1 MGKRKGKDKGKKNK
15 DLFYRVNER
24 IRAREVQV
32 IGPDGNNLGIMRTID
47 AINLAR
53 EMGLDLVEVAPNA
66 NPPVARILDY
76 GKFLYS
82 QKKKLKEAK
91 KKQASA
97 ETKELKLTPN
107 IDKHDLEV
115 KLRKAREMLEDGHKV
130 RFRLVFRG
138 RQIVHP
144 EIARDL
150 MRRIAD
156 ELSDMAEVE
165 QDIKGEGRIMTMVLR
180 PVSKKK

>member
-1 MGKRKGKDKGKKNK
+1 MGKGKGKKRDKGKE
-15 DLFYRVNER
+15 LYFRVNER

-32 IGPDGNNLGIMRTID
+32 IDPEGKNLGVMRTID

-76 GKFLYS
+76 GKFLYRE
-82 QKKKLKEAK
+82 KKKLKEAK
-91 KKQASA
+91 KKQAST

-144 EIARDL
+144 EIAKEL
-150 MRRIAD
+150 MRKIAD
-156 ELSDMAEVE
+156 ELSEMAEVE

-180 PVSKKK
+180 PILKK

>member
-1 MGKRKGKDKGKKNK
+1 MGRGKSRKKDKGK
-15 DLFYRVNER
+15 DLYFRVNER
-24 IRAREVQV
+24 IRVREVQV
-32 IGPDGNNLGIMRTID
+32 IDPEGKNLGVMRTID

-76 GKFLYS
+76 GKFLYRE
-82 QKKKLKEAK
+82 KKKLKEAK
-91 KKQASA
+91 KKQVST

-107 IDKHDLEV
+107 IDRHDLEV

-144 EIARDL
+144 EIAKEL

-156 ELSDMAEVE
+156 ELSEIAEVE

-180 PVSKKK
+180 PVVKKK